1 MSLSLKELCALV
13 NVPYD
18 RTLEEKVFSEEDE
31 EDEEEDALCP
41 RNISGQEQATED
53 VQDQVEHNESE
64 KDDAHCSKNI
74 SGQEDAADGQDQMA
88 HNGSELVDAHCSR
101 NISGQE
107 DAADGQDQ
115 MAHNGSELVGT
126 TWMVPWTTKLS
137 MQMTGHLTS
146 HPLLGRGTVTPQCYH
161 CTHPA

>member
-88 HNGSELVDAHCSR
+88 HNGSELV
-101 NISGQE
+101 
-107 DAADGQDQ
+107 
-115 MAHNGSELVGT
+115 GT

>member
-64 KDDAHCSKNI
+64 KD
-74 SGQEDAADGQDQMA
+74 
-88 HNGSELVDAHCSR
+88 DAHCSR